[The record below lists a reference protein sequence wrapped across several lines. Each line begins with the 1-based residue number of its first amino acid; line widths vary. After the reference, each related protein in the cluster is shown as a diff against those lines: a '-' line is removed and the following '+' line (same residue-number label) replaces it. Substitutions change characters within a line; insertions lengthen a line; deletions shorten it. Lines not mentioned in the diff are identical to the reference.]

1 MNIKER
7 IDASPLSRTQIGTIV
22 LCLALNFIDGY
33 DVLVMAFAANNISAD
48 LGLNG
53 GQLGVLLATAL
64 LGMTLGALFVAPL
77 ADRIGRRNTI
87 ILCTS
92 VIIVGMLASAFANS
106 YETLLVTR
114 VVTGLAIGT
123 MQTSLNVL
131 VSEYANNRRRATA
144 VSIYSTGQPIGGV
157 IGGMIVAWLLAT
169 FADWRITFI
178 FGAIITAAVL
188 PFVLRWLP
196 ESIDYLNAKR
206 PPNALAKINKVLA
219 RMGQPPLEELPP
231 MVGTKVEKANLAS
244 LFHNGMAL
252 KSTLLAIAMMMIMG
266 SFYFANSWTPKLLT
280 ETGYSSNAGITA
292 GVLFSLGAI
301 IGSLLFAWAGARF
314 DTQRAVAVVSAL
326 AAVGFAVFGFAAG
339 NITAALLGAVF
350 LGITANGAIAGMFS
364 LGPIRYEAHVRATAV
379 GMIGGIGR
387 FGGVITP
394 IVAGALIDN
403 GWMPA
408 NIYFLFIVPL
418 LIAAVALVFVPRP
431 DKSGASQ
438 TNQSELASSIS

>member
-7 IDASPLSRTQIGTIV
+7 IDASPLSRTQFGTIV

-53 GQLGVLLATAL
+53 GKVGILLSSAL
-64 LGMTLGALFVAPL
+64 LGMTLGALFLAPI
-77 ADRIGRRNTI
+77 ADRIGRRNAI

-92 VIIVGMLASAFANS
+92 VIVAGMLASAFAGD
-106 YETLLVTR
+106 YQTLLVTR
-114 VVTGLAIGT
+114 VITGLAVGT

-131 VSEYANNRRRATA
+131 VSEYANTRRRATA

-157 IGGMIVAWLLAT
+157 IGGMIVAWLLST
-169 FADWRITFI
+169 YGDWRITFI
-178 FGAIITAAVL
+178 FGAVLTAAVL

-206 PPNALAKINKVLA
+206 PPNALEKINKVLI
-219 RMGQPPLEELPP
+219 RMGHPILDELPP
-231 MVGTKVEKANLAS
+231 VPGTKVDKAS
-244 LFHNGMAL
+244 LAALFRNGMAL
-252 KSTLLAIAMMMIMG
+252 KSILLALAMMMIMG

-280 ETGYSSNAGITA
+280 ESGYSSNAGITA

-301 IGSLLFAWAGARF
+301 IGSLLFAWAGARY
-314 DTQRAVAVVSAL
+314 DTQRAVSVTSAL
-326 AAVGFAVFGFAAG
+326 AAVGFTVFGFAAG
-339 NITAALLGAVF
+339 NINAALLAAVF

-364 LGPIRYEAHVRATAV
+364 LGPVRYEAHVRATAV

-387 FGGVITP
+387 FGGVISP

-403 GWMPA
+403 GWLPA

-418 LIAAVALVFVPRP
+418 LLAAVALAFVPRP
-431 DKSGASQ
+431 VEAKTAAKSEAG
-438 TNQSELASSIS
+438 LVSSK